1 MADRQETMAL
11 PADAPETAGGP
22 AAPPARRRLGD
33 LLRPDRRGSAAV
45 QALPD
50 RVREAIRRQEIGSEV
65 LIGWVQLGIVVTW
78 AVLYS
83 LAPKA
88 EGGTGW
94 QPVPIALA
102 GYFLFTLIRLSASY
116 RGFTPTWFLNLSIV
130 LDVAILM
137 ALIWSFHLQYGQP
150 PSFYLKAPTLLY
162 VFIFIGLRAL
172 RFDPR
177 FVLTAGLVA
186 AAGWLVLVGYAVA
199 TDMERDMVTR
209 DYVEYLTGNKILLGA
224 EFDKIISILMVTAL
238 LTFALA
244 RGRRLL
250 LTAVAEGQAAADLKR
265 FFAPQVARAITGA
278 ERALAAGEG
287 EARDAAILM
296 VDIRGFTR
304 HAATV
309 PPQAVMRL
317 LAGYQARMVPVIRAE
332 GGVVDKFLG
341 DGIMASFNAADDRD
355 APAAD
360 ALRAADAVLAAADAW
375 NAERAA
381 EGAPPLAVNAAV
393 AAGRVIVGAVGD
405 GDRLEYTVIG
415 DPVNLAAKLEKH
427 NKAES
432 ARAMTTAETFES
444 ARAQGYVPA
453 GRIEIRRGRAIADTE
468 SPVDLVILG

>member
-1 MADRQETMAL
+1 MTHGRETTTS
-11 PADAPETAGGP
+11 APVP
-22 AAPPARRRLGD
+22 VARRLSD
-33 LLRPDRRGSAAV
+33 LLRADRSGSEAV
-45 QALPD
+45 RALPD
-50 RVREAIRRQEIGSEV
+50 RVKEAIRRQEVQSEV

-94 QPVPIALA
+94 QPVPVALA

-150 PSFYLKAPTLLY
+150 PSFYLKAPTLIY

-177 FVLTAGLVA
+177 FVLTAGIVA
-186 AAGWLVLVGYAVA
+186 AAGWLALVGYAVFA
-199 TDMERDMVTR
+199 DMEREMVTR
-209 DYVEYLTGNKILLGA
+209 DYVVYLTGNKILLGA
-224 EFDKIISILMVTAL
+224 EFDKVISILMVTAV
-238 LTFALA
+238 LTLALA

-265 FFAPQVARAITGA
+265 FFAPEVASAITGA
-278 ERALAAGEG
+278 ERSLAAGEG
-287 EARDAAILM
+287 EARDAAVLM

-304 HAATV
+304 FAATI
-309 PPQAVMRL
+309 PPHDVMRL
-317 LAGYQARMVPVIRAE
+317 LAGYQAKMVPVIRAE

-341 DGIMASFNAADDRD
+341 DGIMASFGAAGD
-355 APAAD
+355 AETPVAD
-360 ALRAADAVLAAADAW
+360 ALRAADAVLAAAEEW

-381 EGAPPLAVNAAV
+381 EGFDTALAVNVAV
-393 AAGRVIVGAVGD
+393 AAGRIIAGAVGS

-415 DPVNLAAKLEKH
+415 DAVNLAAKLEKH
-427 NKAES
+427 NKTEG
-432 ARAMTTAETFES
+432 ARSLTTAETFER
-444 ARAQGYVPA
+444 ARAEGYVPA
-453 GRIEIRRGRAIADTE
+453 GRIDVRRGRTVPDTE
-468 SPVDLVILG
+468 TPIDLVVLG